1 MYVYVRMHVL
11 TQHRWYGHFIFYA
24 MNMSDAGPGAN
35 TCMHVYRGLSYI
47 ELSYVSYTLDAF
59 HSLYTFV
66 TGVTPLGPE
75 TRLATYGITP
85 TYVHIG
91 NDH

>member
-35 TCMHVYRGLSYI
+35 TCMLVYRGLSYI

-59 HSLYTFV
+59 HSLYLRNGRDSARPRNAFGQVWYHTDLR
-66 TGVTPLGPE
+66 TH
-75 TRLATYGITP
+75 R
-85 TYVHIG
+85 
-91 NDH
+91 